1 MRSLI
6 GLLILFTAPT
16 VARAQRTTR
25 SDGEILA
32 QAEAAFERGVAA
44 KDRFLAEKT
53 GEHKN
58 EFVRLKGLGE
68 MDYDELG
75 ETTMD
80 MSKRTLLKVTAE
92 QAAQA
97 DEVFSVLMGDD
108 VPARKNFIVT
118 NAKDVRFLDI

>member
-1 MRSLI
+1 
-6 GLLILFTAPT
+6 
-16 VARAQRTTR
+16 
-25 SDGEILA
+25 
-32 QAEAAFERGVAA
+32 
-44 KDRFLAEKT
+44 
-53 GEHKN
+53 
-58 EFVRLKGLGE
+58 

-75 ETTMD
+75 ETTME